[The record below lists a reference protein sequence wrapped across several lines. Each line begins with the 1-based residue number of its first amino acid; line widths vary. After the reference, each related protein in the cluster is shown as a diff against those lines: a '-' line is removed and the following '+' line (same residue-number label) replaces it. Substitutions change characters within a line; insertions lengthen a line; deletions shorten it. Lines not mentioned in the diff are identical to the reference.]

1 MQPSLVFLVALAGEI
16 LHVLAG
22 SRVWQPSVRSN
33 SAGHLDRRYF
43 VINTDPGEG
52 ERIIWP
58 NRQIRYCF
66 DSDESRT
73 ALNDLLIAAHDVWL
87 RKGLGSEFTIVE
99 VGHDEC
105 TGDHRFDTLLIDWS
119 GDSGPM
125 ATFEGLMATDSI
137 LRTSQDPNVRP
148 RMTLTTSTSM
158 GMLDQ
163 VANFAHELG
172 HAWGLYHEHQN
183 PAFWGRGSYP
193 NMISNAL
200 GGTVFGPGNWR
211 CENLKDYQ
219 SRVAGGGLVVQNPNN
234 RNQGNRIGVDAMCRD
249 WDYAHKAQFSAR
261 DYLPMPQKMGI
272 ATSNGKD
279 ENDVDWESIMI
290 CWLPAL
296 QDTIAGLNVTADRP
310 RPLRS
315 WCHW

>member
-1 MQPSLVFLVALAGEI
+1 LTALLASSSVTQQRDKAFSHTLSIAMQPLLVFFVALVGEI
-16 LHVLAG
+16 GLVLAG
-22 SRVWQPSVRSN
+22 SRVWQPSVSN
-33 SAGHLDRRYF
+33 SAAHLDRRYF

-52 ERIIWP
+52 DRIPWP

-66 DSDESRT
+66 DSDQSRT
-73 ALNDLLIAAHDVWL
+73 ALNDLIIAAHDAWL

-105 TGDHRFDTLLIDWS
+105 TGDHRFDTLLVDWS
-119 GDSGPM
+119 GDNGPM
-125 ATFEGLMATDSI
+125 ATFEGLPGTDSI

-183 PAFWGRGSYP
+183 PAFWGRGTYP

-200 GGTVFGPGNWR
+200 GGTVFGPSNGGNWR
-211 CENLKDYQ
+211 CENLKDYRD
-219 SRVAGGGLVVQNPNN
+219 RVAGGGLVVQNPRN
-234 RNQGNRIGVDAMCRD
+234 RNQGNRIGVDTMCRD
-249 WDYAHKAQFSAR
+249 WDFAHKAQFSAR

-279 ENDVDWESIMI
+279 ESDVDWESIMI
-290 CWLPAL
+290 C
-296 QDTIAGLNVTADRP
+296 
-310 RPLRS
+310 
-315 WCHW
+315 